1 MKILEDS
8 RKEIEF
14 QKYMEAA
21 VAEFISKSEEIELKE
36 AEIAFRYADKEMYPK
51 IGTSAVEPLRAVKN
65 KALEYVHYMKEVRGT
80 VKDEDEAFIEH
91 IITKGADN
99 DFPG

>member
-14 QKYMEAA
+14 QKYIEAA
-21 VAEFISKSEEIELKE
+21 VAKFISESEEIELKE

-65 KALEYVHYMKEVRGT
+65 KAL
-80 VKDEDEAFIEH
+80 
-91 IITKGADN
+91 
-99 DFPG
+99 